1 MGGSI
6 WRRDRSRRAR
16 EGQQGEG
23 GLRDTPDAADLAQQ
37 IIDQKSTVLPIA
49 NIPKP
54 TIAALSGAVAGA
66 GPGVDLAADIRVASE
81 NLVMRIAF
89 TAIRLSGDRQD
100 STVDEELDH
109 GKDEDGQFDA
119 PTSVEPAHRGG
130 GRPGDA
136 RAREQLRLTRSKKNN
151 SRSRADGANHGSR
164 RPSTRR
170 GSPRTSPRRK
180 HDRTQPHAGRERS
193 RRTQVGNGQGAQAS
207 NGRTRRNRTTR
218 PRAMTKINHSRPGAG
233 HICGGSRPPARRFVS
248 SRRRPQPRRR

>member
-193 RRTQVGNGQGAQAS
+193 RRTSLQRTYEEKPHNATKGNDENQ
-207 NGRTRRNRTTR
+207 
-218 PRAMTKINHSRPGAG
+218 
-233 HICGGSRPPARRFVS
+233 
-248 SRRRPQPRRR
+248 PQPSRGRAHLRRITPTRSTIRKQSPPTATTQKVIGSENGLA